1 MEVTVMMPYRIIL
14 ADDHVLVR
22 QGLKRLIESAAN
34 LQVIGEANNGLEV
47 LGLLRRLAP
56 DLLILDISMP
66 HLRGIETMRE
76 MKSLYPSVKSL
87 VLTMYRDREYLFGA
101 MSAGAS
107 GYVLK
112 DDAETQLFA
121 AIDKIRRGGVY
132 VSPRLADDLV
142 ELAARGHR
150 DGADGDRLSL
160 REREVLKLTAEGKT
174 SKEIAELLGISYRTV
189 EHHRANITDKL
200 NLKGTAELVRYAIGN
215 GYLAAS

>member
-1 MEVTVMMPYRIIL
+1 MTPYRIVL

-22 QGLKRLIESAAN
+22 QGLKQLIERDTH
-34 LQVIGEANNGLEV
+34 LQVIGEANDGLEV
-47 LGLLRRLAP
+47 IRMLRRLVP
-56 DLLILDISMP
+56 DLLIMDISMP
-66 HLRGIETMRE
+66 HLRGIETLRE
-76 MKSLYPSVKSL
+76 VKSLHPDVKSL

-112 DDAETQLFA
+112 DDADTQLFA

-142 ELAARGHR
+142 ELAARGRR
-150 DGADGDRLSL
+150 DGPDGDRLSL

-174 SKEIAELLGISYRTV
+174 SKEIADLLGISYRTV

-200 NLKGTAELVRYAIGN
+200 NLKGTADLVRYAIGN